1 MQSLLALS
9 LALSLNQPQPPR
21 QWEVMSAVQPPRL
34 WEIGSNDTINW
45 RQAYATIK
53 AESIR
58 TRTPFVAGNRCTPV
72 VPQGYLYC
80 QTDFPEIETCLMVGV
95 PSGGETWM
103 LLFHPES
110 SAPGIRRA
118 VEAER
123 NRWQR
128 LIAPFPLLPRQGLFN
143 RRGEVVLPL
152 AVDVSVTG
160 HGPWPKDLPF
170 PEGMVAYYPAQHTQ
184 SIATTDRR
192 PSITPGHRSNLEE
205 KWGVPG
211 GMVGVDGW
219 HSDLY
224 RYVPTRPVEWVGSIP
239 VLNQYNSFQSERG
252 WIRRYPNGTVF
263 ADVLSNADGKVFEV
277 RMRSKESGAWTN
289 DVAYRD
295 KSARPAGYA
304 GFSSKDCLQCHNT
317 FNGAGTGGY
326 ASGLVPGSDTVISDP
341 IAALER

>member
-1 MQSLLALS
+1 
-9 LALSLNQPQPPR
+9 
-21 QWEVMSAVQPPRL
+21 MSAAQLPRV
-34 WEIGSNDTINW
+34 WEYGEPDAMNW
-45 RQAYATIK
+45 RQAYAVIK

-80 QTDFPEIETCLMVGV
+80 KTDFPEIETCLMVGV
-95 PSGGETWM
+95 PSVGETWM

-184 SIATTDRR
+184 RIAVTDGRD
-192 PSITPGHRSNLEE
+192 SITPIHRSNLEH
-205 KWGVPG
+205 KWQVPG
-211 GMVGVDGW
+211 GMSGVDGW

-224 RYVPTRPVEWVGSIP
+224 RYVPSRPTEYVGNIP
-239 VLNQYNSFQSERG
+239 VFNGSNDQMNRG
-252 WIRRYPNGTVF
+252 WIRRYPNGTIF
-263 ADVLSNADGKVFEV
+263 ADVLSNRDGKVFEV
-277 RMRSKESGAWTN
+277 RMRSKENGVWTD

-295 KSARPAGYA
+295 KSARPVGYN
-304 GFSSKDCLQCHNT
+304 GFSSRQCVECHNHT
-317 FNGAGTGGY
+317 NGAGTGGY
-326 ASGLVPGSDTVISDP
+326 ASGLVPGSDTVLSDP
-341 IAALER
+341 FSALEQ